1 MDSQQTMDSQQIMDI
16 LPHRPPFLLVDR
28 VLEVEPGRRA
38 VGIKNVTVNEPFF
51 AGHFPGHPVM
61 PGVLILEAMAQVGAV
76 ALLSGPEYRGR
87 LALFAG
93 IDGARFRQQVTPGDQ
108 LRLEVSL
115 TRLRGSIGK
124 GEGKAWVGDKLA
136 AEAQLLFA
144 IGPEPAPT
152 TA

>member
-76 ALLSGPEYRGR
+76 ALLSVPEYRGR
-87 LALFAG
+87 LAFFAG
-93 IDGARFRQQVTPGDQ
+93 IDGARFRRQVTPGDQ

-124 GEGKAWVGDKLA
+124 GEGKAWVGDKLV
-136 AEAQLLFA
+136 AEAQLMFA
-144 IGPEPAPT
+144 IGPEQPPR
-152 TA
+152 